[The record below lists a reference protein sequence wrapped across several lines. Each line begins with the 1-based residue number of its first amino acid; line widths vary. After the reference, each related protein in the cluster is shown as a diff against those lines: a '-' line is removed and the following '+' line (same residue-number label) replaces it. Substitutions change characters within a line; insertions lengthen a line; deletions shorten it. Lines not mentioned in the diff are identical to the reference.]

1 MNGGKKAIKFISSLT
16 TTLLM
21 VVLLVTLFMVVITK
35 ASGNEANLFGY
46 QIKTVL
52 SGSMEPVFETGS
64 IIAIKTGGDMTRFQ
78 EGDIITFQMDEDIL
92 VTHRVTEVNNAGQE
106 YMTKGDA
113 NDGADLNPVTS
124 ENIVGEYTGFTVPY
138 AGYVM
143 NFANTREG
151 AALLLIVP
159 GVFFIGY
166 AMITIGRTVRHVK
179 KLVEK
184 EEVKAE

>member
-1 MNGGKKAIKFISSLT
+1 MSKGKKILKIMSNLLSSM
-16 TTLLM
+16 LL

-52 SGSMEPVFETGS
+52 SGSMEPSFETGS
-64 IIAIKTGGDMTRFQ
+64 IIAIETGGDMTRFQ
-78 EGDIITFQMDEDIL
+78 EGDVITFQTEEEIL
-92 VTHRVTEVNNAGQE
+92 VTHRVMEVNNAGQE
-106 YMTKGDA
+106 YITKGDA
-113 NDGADLNPVTS
+113 NDGADINPALS
-124 ENIVGEYTGFTVPY
+124 ENIVGKYTGFNIPY

-159 GVFFIGY
+159 GIFFIGY
-166 AMITIGRTVRHVK
+166 ATITIGRTMKRVK
-179 KLVEK
+179 QLVDKK
-184 EEVKAE
+184 EIHSD